1 MRIDP
6 QEGKMSLFTANRKY
20 LKIVLFSVVL
30 ILFMAPAVFA
40 QVTYYSQGDGDFSDT
55 NNWNTI
61 RTGGGSSPSDFEQG
75 DIFYI
80 QNEHEITLDAV
91 DNVLGSL
98 IIENGGT
105 FDNSSNTIFFGVS
118 GGGLTIEDG
127 GTYTASTGT
136 IEHAAGSLATIIIS
150 AANATDL
157 YNVTT
162 AGRLTLD
169 GAAFTITGTLDIR
182 TSQTFS
188 LTNGA
193 SLSYGNSGTLTYNL
207 SSRTVGPEWPT
218 GNGASDGLYNLVLQA
233 GTVTINT
240 LDSFQVRNNLT
251 RINGSLSVSTGFFIF
266 ASGATLEY
274 TGSSNQTVG
283 AEWPSNLPPTNVTL
297 NKSASTL
304 TSDAP
309 LRVPRTLTMTSG
321 TLAMGSNDLFI
332 EGTLAGGD
340 VAGGGTITSSGTIT
354 MGRNLQEQFKQTIT
368 GSLTLSNLTISK
380 AYSGGT
386 DENNTLEVTGS
397 PTITGNLTL
406 AAGFLN
412 VGIAGDPGTINIT
425 GSGNGFIQNG
435 GQVNL
440 VNGSLSVGAGDI
452 TITAGTF
459 TNTGGTVTISGS
471 TNKLSVTN
479 NALFVMTDAATAITA
494 NEIELLNSATYRTG
508 GKVINN
514 LTTLNLSTTSTF
526 EFNGT
531 SVETMPASPA
541 TKTFGNILLSN
552 PAGLNVSGSATVLG
566 TFTFN
571 ADATVNVTGSNTLTM
586 GANASFSSYNP
597 SRYVNGPLRI
607 TVDDSD
613 DQVFPIGTAN
623 VYRPAT
629 FNWSTE
635 TPGTDVLQMRYLETN
650 PGYSSLPA
658 GITEISSAGHY
669 TLERISGSTS
679 GGYAITL
686 DVTSAGYTPNDRNKI
701 LVQNGAGPVYDFP
714 DNDVYDNFP
723 NVTAT
728 ASALPTNDFR
738 LAFGRGGTATQI
750 TWDGEAGDGLWG
762 SATNWNPDGVPTST
776 DNVVI
781 DDVNGLTVTIGGSTS
796 AQAAS
801 LTIGNDDGST
811 VNLIISTTSA
821 TPLTVTN
828 ALTLNNEGFLSFRAA
843 NGDIS
848 AGSTVFDDASTV
860 EYRTRNIPVDSYGNL
875 LINGATGTTGSGT
888 IVVNGSLTKDGG
900 NFNASNEITVTSTY
914 TNTAG
919 NATYNGGLTV
929 SGNTT
934 LTAGTVGGTVI
945 LNGSTVTVNGGSF
958 GGTVTL
964 SGSAAQSIAGSA
976 TATFNSLTVDNSN
989 GIILNTNSSVGA
1001 ILRLSNGVVTTGS
1014 NVFTILSSGTFDVEN
1029 STGYILGNSANQ
1041 FGSTFVA
1048 RYFPVGSSGR
1058 TRYVQL
1064 FGSSASG
1071 TISITCN
1078 LVDDPATNIT
1088 TDLGGLLTKV
1098 SELRYYSFSN
1108 NSGVQFNIRRV
1119 EKLRVNNDDGV
1130 GDFIN
1135 NTTLRMATTIGTGNT
1150 WAERT
1155 LGVANTQAPLPVDI
1169 SSNNFSSDDAVSTGS
1184 VWYLALGT
1192 TDISDNPLPV
1202 QLAAF
1207 EALADFGK
1215 VTLNWTTASEL
1226 DNLGFNIY
1234 RADADENNWQQINS
1248 QLIAGQGNT
1257 AQSTDY
1263 SFVDSKVVGGET
1275 YHYKLE
1281 SVSTNGLRVDEKTIE
1296 VNIPLPDQYVLFNN
1310 YPNPFNPTTNIKF
1323 QLPEAQPVKM
1333 VIYDMNGSQVKTLLN
1348 NQVYH
1353 AGEHVVSWDASDQ
1366 NGNRVASG
1374 IYLYRFQAGSY
1385 HKTGKMIL
1393 VK

>member
-1 MRIDP
+1 
-6 QEGKMSLFTANRKY
+6 
-20 LKIVLFSVVL
+20 
-30 ILFMAPAVFA
+30 MAPALFA
-40 QVTYYSQGDGDFSDT
+40 QVTYYSQGSANFGVTS
-55 NNWNTI
+55 NWNTI

-75 DIFYI
+75 DTFYI
-80 QNEHEITLDAV
+80 QSGHTITLNAV
-91 DNVLGSL
+91 DNILGSL

-105 FDNSSNTIFFGVS
+105 FDNSSNTMFFGIG

-136 IEHAAGSLATIIIS
+136 IEHAAGALATITIS

-193 SLSYGNSGTLTYNL
+193 SISYGSSGTLTYNL
-207 SSRTVGPEWPT
+207 SSRTVGSEWPT

-283 AEWPSNLPPTNVTL
+283 AEWPPLFPPTDVTL
-297 NKSASTL
+297 NKSGSTL
-304 TSDAP
+304 TSDT
-309 LRVPRTLTMTSG
+309 LRRVPKTLTMTSG

-340 VAGGGTITSSGTIT
+340 VAGGGSITSSGTIT

-386 DENNTLEVTGS
+386 DEDNTVEVTGS

-412 VGIAGDPGTINIT
+412 VGVAGDPGTINIT

-440 VNGSLSVGAGDI
+440 INGSLSVGAGDI

-479 NALFVMTDAATAITA
+479 DALFVMTDAATAITA

-514 LTTLNLSTTSTF
+514 LTTLNLSSTSTF

-531 SVETMPASPA
+531 SVETMPASPV

-552 PAGLNVSGSATVLG
+552 PAGLNVSGSATALG

-586 GANASFSSYNP
+586 GADASFSGYNS

-607 TVDDSD
+607 TVDDSG

-635 TPGTDVLQMRYLETN
+635 APGTDVLLMRYLETN
-650 PGYSSLPA
+650 PGYSSLPD
-658 GITEISSAGHY
+658 GITEISSTGHY

-679 GGYAITL
+679 SGYAITL
-686 DVTSAGYTPNDRNKI
+686 DVTSAGYTPDDRNKI
-701 LVQNGAGPVYDFP
+701 LVQNGAGPVYDYP
-714 DNDVYDNFP
+714 DNDVYDAFP

-738 LAFGRGGTATQI
+738 LAFGRGGTATPI

-762 SATNWNPDGVPTST
+762 SATNWDPDGVPTST

-781 DDVNGLTVTIGGSTS
+781 DSVAGLTVTIGGSTS

-801 LTIGNDDGST
+801 LTIGDGSGST

-828 ALTLNNEGFLSFRAA
+828 ALTVNSEGFLSFRAA

-860 EYRTRNIPVDSYGNL
+860 EYQTRNIPVDSYGNL
-875 LINGATGTTGSGT
+875 LINGATGTSGTGT

-900 NFNASNEITVTSTY
+900 NFTSSNAITVSDTY

-919 NATYNGGLTV
+919 DASFSNLTV

-934 LTAGTVGGTVI
+934 LTSGTVSGTVA

-964 SGSAAQSIAGSA
+964 SGSTLQSIGGTAGSA
-976 TATFNSLTVDNSN
+976 TFSGFTINNSN
-989 GIILNTNSSVGA
+989 GVTLNIPATVNGTLTLTSGVINTSTN
-1001 ILRLSNGVVTTGS
+1001 LLT
-1014 NVFTILSSGTFDVEN
+1014 L
-1029 STGYILGNSANQ
+1029 
-1041 FGSTFVA
+1041 GSTATVSGGSVSSHVSGPMINIGSGNKS
-1048 RYFPVGSSGR
+1048 FPIGKDGFYR
-1058 TRYVQL
+1058 PVQL
-1064 FGSSASG
+1064 FSVIGTSPSIQFELFNDDPGGTPGTGINNISVIRYWQGTLNSGSFTSSQIQLSWGSNDGVTGAGTLEDLRVVSSADVSG
-1071 TISITCN
+1071 TY
-1078 LVDDPATNIT
+1078 VDRGNSDWSG
-1088 TDLGGLLTKV
+1088 D
-1098 SELRYYSFSN
+1098 E
-1108 NSGVQFNIRRV
+1108 NSGTVTSGQITAIQF
-1119 EKLRVNNDDGV
+1119 
-1130 GDFIN
+1130 F
-1135 NTTLRMATTIGTGNT
+1135 
-1150 WAERT
+1150 T
-1155 LGVANTQAPLPVDI
+1155 LGSAE
-1169 SSNNFSSDDAVSTGS
+1169 G
-1184 VWYLALGT
+1184 
-1192 TDISDNPLPV
+1192 DNPLPV

-1226 DNLGFNIY
+1226 DNQGFNIY
-1234 RADADENNWQQINS
+1234 RAEADGNNWQQINS
-1248 QLIAGQGNT
+1248 QLIAGKGT
-1257 AQSTDY
+1257 TSQSSDY

-1275 YHYKLE
+1275 YQYKLE
-1281 SVSTNGLRVDEKTIE
+1281 SVSNNGVRVDEKTIE

-1333 VIYDMNGSQVKTLLN
+1333 VIYDMNGSRIKTLLN

-1366 NGNRVASG
+1366 GGNRVASG

>member
-1 MRIDP
+1 VA
-6 QEGKMSLFTANRKY
+6 G
-20 LKIVLFSVVL
+20 
-30 ILFMAPAVFA
+30 
-40 QVTYYSQGDGDFSDT
+40 
-55 NNWNTI
+55 
-61 RTGGGSSPSDFEQG
+61 
-75 DIFYI
+75 
-80 QNEHEITLDAV
+80 
-91 DNVLGSL
+91 
-98 IIENGGT
+98 
-105 FDNSSNTIFFGVS
+105 FF
-118 GGGLTIEDG
+118 
-127 GTYTASTGT
+127 
-136 IEHAAGSLATIIIS
+136 
-150 AANATDL
+150 
-157 YNVTT
+157 
-162 AGRLTLD
+162 TLD
-169 GAAFTITGTLDIR
+169 GADFTITGTLDIR
-182 TSQTFS
+182 TPRTFS

-193 SLSYGNSGTLTYNL
+193 TISYGNSGTLNYNL
-207 SSRTVGPEWPT
+207 SSRTVSEEWPT

-297 NKSASTL
+297 NKSTSTL
-304 TSDAP
+304 TSDA
-309 LRVPRTLTMTSG
+309 LRRVPRTLTMTSG

-340 VAGGGTITSSGTIT
+340 VAGGGSITSSGTIT

-386 DENNTLEVTGS
+386 DEDNTVEVTGS

-425 GSGNGFIQNG
+425 GSANGFIQNG

-479 NALFVMTDAATAITA
+479 DALFVMTDAATAITA
-494 NEIELLNSATYRTG
+494 NEVELLNSATYRTG

-514 LTTLNLSTTSTF
+514 LTTLNLSSTSIF

-531 SVETMPASPA
+531 SVETMPASPV

-552 PAGLNVSGSATVLG
+552 PAGLNVSGSATALG

-586 GANASFSSYNP
+586 GADASFSGYNS

-607 TVDDSD
+607 TVDDSG

-635 TPGTDVLQMRYLETN
+635 TPGNDVLQMRYLETN

-658 GITEISSAGHY
+658 GITEISTAGHY
-669 TLERISGSTS
+669 TLQRISGSTG

-686 DVTSAGYTPNDRNKI
+686 DVTSAGYTPDDRNKI

-714 DNDVYDNFP
+714 DNDVYNDFP

-728 ASALPTNDFR
+728 ASAPPTNDFR
-738 LAFGRGGTATQI
+738 LAFGRGGTATPI

-781 DDVNGLTVTIGGSTS
+781 DDADGLTVTIGGSTS

-801 LTIGNDDGST
+801 LTIGDGSGST

-828 ALTLNNEGFLSFRAA
+828 ALTLNSEGFLSFRAS

-860 EYRTRNIPVDSYGNL
+860 EYQTRNIPVDSYGNL
-875 LINGATGTTGSGT
+875 LINGATGTSGTGT

-900 NFNASNEITVTSTY
+900 NFTASNAITVSGTY

-919 NATYNGGLTV
+919 DASFSNLTV
-929 SGNTT
+929 TGNTT
-934 LTAGTVGGTVI
+934 LTSGIVSGTI
-945 LNGSTVTVNGGSF
+945 ALNGSTVTVNGGSF

-964 SGSAAQSIAGSA
+964 SGSAAQSIGGTAGSA
-976 TATFNSLTVDNSN
+976 TFSGLTINNSN
-989 GIILNTNSSVGA
+989 GVTLNIPATVNGTLTLTSGLVNTNSTNLLTLGGSGSLSGGSADSYVNGPFA
-1001 ILRLSNGVVTTGS
+1001 IVNATGSKTFPIGKSNYRPVVTNLTGTTPTVQFE
-1014 NVFTILSSGTFDVEN
+1014 VFDSAPVNNFDETLIRISSVRHWVASHTGEITGGSVTLNYGSDDGVEQFENAGEVVVARATSSGGPYSSLGGQSSGSAPEGSVT
-1029 STGYILGNSANQ
+1029 STIS
-1041 FGSTFVA
+1041 
-1048 RYFPVGSSGR
+1048 VGSS
-1058 TRYVQL
+1058 
-1064 FGSSASG
+1064 
-1071 TISITCN
+1071 
-1078 LVDDPATNIT
+1078 
-1088 TDLGGLLTKV
+1088 LG
-1098 SELRYYSFSN
+1098 YF
-1108 NSGVQFNIRRV
+1108 
-1119 EKLRVNNDDGV
+1119 
-1130 GDFIN
+1130 
-1135 NTTLRMATTIGTGNT
+1135 TLGATTG
-1150 WAERT
+1150 
-1155 LGVANTQAPLPVDI
+1155 
-1169 SSNNFSSDDAVSTGS
+1169 
-1184 VWYLALGT
+1184 
-1192 TDISDNPLPV
+1192 DNPLPV

-1215 VTLNWTTASEL
+1215 VALNWTTASEL
-1226 DNLGFNIY
+1226 DNQGFNIY
-1234 RADADENNWQQINS
+1234 RAEADENNWQQINS
-1248 QLIAGQGNT
+1248 QLIAGQGT
-1257 AQSTDY
+1257 TSQSSDY
-1263 SFVDSKVVGGET
+1263 AFVDSKVVGGET
-1275 YHYKLE
+1275 YRYKLE
-1281 SVSTNGLRVDEKTIE
+1281 SVSNNGLRVDEKTIE

-1333 VIYDMNGSQVKTLLN
+1333 VIYDMNGSRIKTLLN

-1366 NGNRVASG
+1366 GGNRVASG